1 MEDKKG
7 SVKQKG
13 NFWNHDR
20 KDALKGYLLIF
31 PFHSASGDFYDLPYF
46 LPAGLQPS
54 GWKPF
59 K

>member
-31 PFHSASGDFYDLPYF
+31 PSILLLGIFTIYPIFTCWT
-46 LPAGLQPS
+46 PAFGMEA
-54 GWKPF
+54 F
-59 K
+59 

>member
-31 PFHSASGDFYDLPYF
+31 PSILLLTLRYNLLMRSY
-46 LPAGLQPS
+46 LQDIR
-54 GWKPF
+54 
-59 K
+59 